1 MVVDPKGL
9 VLSSNK
15 YACKRGQEDERRGEG
30 KILNETTLP
39 DEAAQEATGNLW
51 AVKETNAEE
60 GIFFLY

>member
-15 YACKRGQEDERRGEG
+15 YARKRGQGDERGSEG
-30 KILNETTLP
+30 KILNETTRP
-39 DEAAQEATGNLW
+39 NEAAQEAIGNLW
-51 AVKETNAEE
+51 AVKETSAEE